1 MDPTQDNPIVR
12 FKAFFWALGV
22 FALFGIALAVVALV
36 KSKEP
41 QTLEDVVAGAR
52 YENRAKV
59 DASQSANFSYKE
71 VEPGKLVQVKPADV
85 FPHVGKQLATTKAAA
100 VEKPEQVI
108 AGTASAKAIADK
120 AASAAPVKIKEND
133 ASAPIDPKVMEA
145 GKQEYA
151 LCAACHGPEGQGVPN
166 LAPPLAGSEWVVG
179 PVENPIRITLRGLG
193 GPIKVKGVDYN
204 LAAPM
209 MAVAHLSDEQ
219 LANVLTYVRN
229 SFGNKASAVTPDQ
242 VKAFR
247 GEVGL
252 PALQAKDLKAP
263 Q

>member
-1 MDPTQDNPIVR
+1 MDPSQDNPVVR

-22 FALFGIALAVVALV
+22 FALFGVALAIVALV

-59 DASQSANFSYKE
+59 DATQDSNFSYKE
-71 VEPGKLVQVKPADV
+71 VEAGKLVQVKPADV
-85 FPHVGKQLATTKAAA
+85 FAHVGKQLVATKAAA
-100 VEKPEQVI
+100 VEKPEQVLPGTEAAKQI
-108 AGTASAKAIADK
+108 AEK
-120 AASAAPVKIKEND
+120 AASAAPVVIQEND

-145 GKQEYA
+145 GKAEYA
-151 LCAACHGPEGQGVPN
+151 LCSACHGAEGQGVPN
-166 LAPPLAGSEWVVG
+166 LAPPLAESEWVVG

-193 GPIKVKGVDYN
+193 GPITVKGVEYK

-219 LANVLTYVRN
+219 IANVLTYVRN
-229 SFGNKASAVTPDQ
+229 SFGNKASAVSADQ

-252 PALQAKDLKAP
+252 PALEAKDLKAP
-263 Q
+263 K